1 MNGYDPVYNAL
12 LGCGRGAGVD
22 RDDQEEIQ
30 ARFKAA
36 EADGL
41 VKEFKAGKTVFYGAY
56 SPVSHK
62 LSFNT
67 LFTKEHCL
75 CIELYFL
82 KELSKEELWDY
93 AQGEN
98 FQTVLNSMKI
108 DVNIPTEEEI
118 QIDRSFDISNDGV
131 LKKYKGTDPEVIISD
146 VIKGIEVKEIGEY
159 AFYNCAD
166 VKKVVISSAVERI
179 DKGAFAN
186 CAALEE
192 VTLPSTLKYLGD
204 YAFEDCSS
212 LTKVEL
218 PDGLEKVGVESF
230 SKTSIEKLTVPG
242 SMKVIGTNVF
252 GDMMNL
258 HEIHIEEGV
267 EEIEERAFQGAGSR
281 DTYNAP
287 EHWVF
292 MDKEMAARYADHIID
307 PAVHTEIP
315 WWINIYLP
323 STIKKIGDA
332 ILAGSRVEGI
342 YMESF
347 DSVESLPEFYVGE
360 EIYETTF
367 GGIEYLS
374 QIYFTKDTI
383 DKCGKELDEFFMS
396 LPFGEDWAWY
406 YEGNDIYWIDESAR
420 DFMTPEDLKTVFG
433 E

>member
-1 MNGYDPVYNAL
+1 
-12 LGCGRGAGVD
+12 
-22 RDDQEEIQ
+22 
-30 ARFKAA
+30 
-36 EADGL
+36 
-41 VKEFKAGKTVFYGAY
+41 
-56 SPVSHK
+56 
-62 LSFNT
+62 
-67 LFTKEHCL
+67 
-75 CIELYFL
+75 
-82 KELSKEELWDY
+82 
-93 AQGEN
+93 
-98 FQTVLNSMKI
+98 MKI
-108 DVNIPTEEEI
+108 DVNIPTAEEI

-212 LTKVEL
+212 LTKIEL
-218 PDGLEKVGVESF
+218 PDGLEEVGVEAF

-267 EEIEERAFQGAGSR
+267 EEIGESAFQGAGSR
-281 DTYNAP
+281 DTYDAP

-292 MDKEMAARYADHIID
+292 MDKEMAARYADHVID